1 MASFRILSLTC
12 LALLLALPSFA
23 QDGALNVGDAMP
35 SFTAETAEGTTW
47 QSEDH
52 AGSGLLVVYFY
63 PAAMTGGC
71 TDQACSFRDNRSK
84 LDELGASVVGISGDT
99 VEGLEVFRRTNRI
112 NFPLLSD
119 EHGRIARLFGVP
131 LNDGGT
137 FVTNVDGED
146 VVLERGVTSARW
158 TFIVDES
165 GTIVYRDTDVN
176 PAGDGEAVLAAV
188 ERLAAAR

>member
-1 MASFRILSLTC
+1 MTSSRILVLTSLF
-12 LALLLALPSFA
+12 LFIAIPVLA
-23 QDGALNVGDAMP
+23 QDGALNVGDEMP
-35 SFTAETAEGTTW
+35 PFSAETAEGTIW
-47 QSEDH
+47 NSADH
-52 AGSGLLVVYFY
+52 VGDGLLVVYFY

-84 LDELGASVVGISGDT
+84 LSELGARVVGVSGDT

-131 LNDGGT
+131 VNDGGT
-137 FVTNVDGED
+137 FVTEVDGEK
-146 VVLERGVTSARW
+146 VELERGVTSARW

-188 ERLAAAR
+188 ERLAAR